1 MLNGCL
7 IQRLAEERRFAD
19 IASLQNAVLAKSTR
33 LFEQNFDRESIQQL
47 LAAAESAAQQTSS
60 QNTFNLGALIENFW
74 HSMEQRFMSDFLGS
88 NLVEIFH

>member
-47 LAAAESAAQQTSS
+47 LAAAESAAQ
-60 QNTFNLGALIENFW
+60 
-74 HSMEQRFMSDFLGS
+74 
-88 NLVEIFH
+88 